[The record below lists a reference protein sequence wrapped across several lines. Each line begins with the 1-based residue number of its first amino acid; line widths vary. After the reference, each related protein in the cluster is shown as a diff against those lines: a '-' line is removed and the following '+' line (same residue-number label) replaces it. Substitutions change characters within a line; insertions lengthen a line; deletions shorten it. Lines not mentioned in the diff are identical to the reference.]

1 MRANPERASASLSPP
16 PHEALVL
23 LAAAVDEAV
32 AGVAVVDARDSE
44 LRIVYANDAFC
55 AQAQCAAERPDDFV
69 LGDAVG
75 LGPALA
81 EAVAACHGPNPE
93 SRRIGYRLGGS
104 VLAADVTVTRHM
116 LGGEGPYFVVLL
128 REAPEAAEV
137 ALPDPAEADR
147 PEARLLRAAR
157 GSGAGHWDWDLLT
170 GRVWY
175 ERRFKELLGYEA
187 GEVADTFAAFQA
199 LVHDDER
206 PLMLQALRLHIESR
220 QPFDQHVRMRT
231 AAGLYRWFR
240 VCGAAT
246 RDPAGRPVQV
256 SGRLEDVNEQR
267 RAEAFAQRTEE
278 SLRRT
283 LDGLPFAVGVLNAQG
298 ELVEINRTWR
308 EFAGDRALIGLR
320 YGFGENYA
328 RLCRE
333 AIDRC
338 GAGPAAAV
346 AVENVIAGRE
356 PSATLDYRVANED
369 GERALQMG
377 IRPLDVDGRRGA
389 IVTHKDIT
397 ELEQAHDAVRR
408 TKEFFELILDSLPL
422 NIAYV
427 NRRREFVYANRGYE
441 EWFRLPM
448 AALQGRRLEELTT
461 SAAYRQ
467 MAPRI
472 ESVLSGRTVD
482 YSARVSRG
490 EEERDL
496 AVTYLPHRVD
506 DVVEGFFAVVRD
518 VTAHRRLES
527 ELRHAQKLEAVGQLT
542 GGIAHD
548 FNNLLSVVI
557 GNLQL
562 LERPLKTE
570 PRLGSHI
577 TTALRAAL
585 RGADLTRRLLA
596 FARQQVLEPRLL
608 SPSRMVAGT
617 KDLLKRTLGAAIE
630 LRSELAPDTWLVF
643 ADPAQLESSV
653 LNLAIN
659 ARDAMPDGGCLT
671 LGTRNASFGE
681 DDPLRHPSLA
691 PGDYVEVSVRDT
703 GVGMSPEVLKRAFE
717 PFFTTKETGKGTG
730 LGLSMV
736 YGFLEQS
743 GGVATIDSEPGR
755 GTTVRLL
762 FPRSTLPG
770 SVAIDGDSDDIELPN
785 GNETILVVDGD
796 ADVRETA
803 ASALRMLGYRVLEA
817 GSGAQALQT
826 LGQEPEVA
834 LMLADLILPG
844 GMLGAELANRAQGA
858 RATLKVLHTSALSQ
872 PGLRDLSAPTG
883 SNLLHKPYAIGELA
897 RRVRAVLDMETPHV
911 D

>member
-1 MRANPERASASLSPP
+1 MRANPERASASLPPP
-16 PHEALVL
+16 PHEALAL

-32 AGVAVVDARDSE
+32 AGVVVVDGRGGE
-44 LRIVYANDAFC
+44 LRVAYANDSFC
-55 AQAQCAAERPDDFV
+55 AQAQCGAERPADFR

-75 LGPALA
+75 LGPALVD
-81 EAVAACHGPNPE
+81 AVNACLGSKAE
-93 SRRIGYRLGGS
+93 SRRVGYRLGAS
-104 VLAADVTVTRHM
+104 VLAADLTITRHL
-116 LGGEGPYFVVLL
+116 LGGEGPYFVVLV
-128 REAPEAAEV
+128 REAPDTAEPT
-137 ALPDPAEADR
+137 ATAPTESDR
-147 PEARLLRAAR
+147 PEARLLRATR

-187 GEVADTFAAFQA
+187 GEFPDTFAAFQA

-206 PLMLQALRLHIESR
+206 PLMLQALRLHVESR
-220 QPFDQHVRMRT
+220 QPFDLQVRMRT
-231 AAGLYRWFR
+231 SAGLFRWFR

-256 SGRLEDVNEQR
+256 SGRLEDVTEQR
-267 RAEAFAQRTEE
+267 RAEALSRRTEE

-283 LDGLPFAVGVLNAQG
+283 LDGLSFAVGVLNSHG

-338 GAGPAAAV
+338 SAGPAAAI

-356 PSATLDYRVANED
+356 PAASLDYRVVNED
-369 GERALQMG
+369 DERTLQMA

-389 IVTHKDIT
+389 IVTHKDVT
-397 ELEQAHDAVRR
+397 ELEQAHAAVRR

-441 EWFRLPM
+441 EWFRLPL

-461 SAAYRQ
+461 SANYRQ
-467 MAPRI
+467 MAPRV
-472 ESVLSGRTVD
+472 ETVLSGRTVE
-482 YSARVSRG
+482 YSARGSRG
-490 EEERDL
+490 DEERDL
-496 AVTYLPHRVD
+496 AVSYLPHRVD

-518 VTAHRRLES
+518 VTAQRRLES

-562 LERPLKTE
+562 LERLKGE
-570 PRLGSHI
+570 PRLGAHI

-596 FARQQVLEPRLL
+596 FARQQVLEPRVL

-659 ARDAMPDGGCLT
+659 ARDAMPSGGCLT
-671 LGTRNASFGE
+671 LATRNVSVGE
-681 DDPLRHPSLA
+681 DDPLRHPNLA

-703 GVGMSPEVLKRAFE
+703 GVGMTPEVLKRAFE

-743 GGVATIDSEPGR
+743 GGVASIDSEPGS

-770 SVAIDGDSDDIELPN
+770 SVATDGDSDDRELPN
-785 GNETILVVDGD
+785 GSETVLVVDGD
-796 ADVRETA
+796 ADVRGTA

-817 GSGAQALQT
+817 GSGAHALAA
-826 LGQEPEVA
+826 LAQEAEIS

-844 GMLGAELANRAQGA
+844 GMLGAELASRALVERPGL
-858 RATLKVLHTSALSQ
+858 RVLHTSALSQ

-897 RRVRAVLDMETPHV
+897 RRVRAVLDTENSNA

>member
-1 MRANPERASASLSPP
+1 MRAIPEPIPAALPPP
-16 PHEALVL
+16 PHEALGL

-32 AGVAVVDARDSE
+32 AGVVVVDGRAGA
-44 LRIVYANDAFC
+44 LRIAYANDSFC
-55 AQAQCAAERPDDFV
+55 ALTHCGGGCAEDVP
-69 LGDAVG
+69 LGEVAG
-75 LGPALA
+75 LGPALV
-81 EAVAACHGPNPE
+81 EAVGACTGQKAE
-93 SRRIGYRLGGS
+93 SRRAAYRDGGA
-104 VLAADVTVTRHM
+104 VLAADLTVTRH
-116 LGGEGPYFVVLL
+116 LLAGEGPYFVVLV
-128 REAPEAAEV
+128 REAPDIAGAAV
-137 ALPDPAEADR
+137 ADPGDAER

-187 GEVADTFAAFQA
+187 GEFADTFAAFQA
-199 LVHDDER
+199 MVHDDER
-206 PLMLQALRLHIESR
+206 PLMLQALRLHVESR
-220 QPFDQHVRMRT
+220 QPFDLQVRMRT
-231 AAGLYRWFR
+231 ASGLYRWFR

-256 SGRLEDVNEQR
+256 SGRLEDITEQR
-267 RAEAFAQRTEE
+267 RVEAQGRRTEE

-283 LDGLPFAVGVLNAQG
+283 LDGLPFAVGVLNSHG

-320 YGFGENYA
+320 YGFGEHYS

-346 AVENVIAGRE
+346 AIENVIAGRE
-356 PSATLDYRVANED
+356 PAAVLEYRVEHDD
-369 GERALQMG
+369 GERSLQMAV
-377 IRPLDVDGRRGA
+377 RPLDVDGRRGA

-397 ELEQAHDAVRR
+397 ELEQAHDQVRK

-441 EWFRLPM
+441 EWFQLPA
-448 AALQGRRLEELTT
+448 AALHGRRLEELTT
-461 SAAYRQ
+461 PASYRQ
-467 MAPRI
+467 MAPRV
-472 ESVLSGRTVD
+472 EAVLSGRTVE
-482 YSARVSRG
+482 YSARGSRG

-518 VTAHRRLES
+518 VTAHKRLES

-562 LERPLKTE
+562 LERPLKAE
-570 PRLGSHI
+570 PRLGAHI

-596 FARQQVLEPRLL
+596 FARQQVLEPRVL

-630 LRSELAPDTWLVF
+630 LRSELAPDTWAVF

-671 LGTRNASFGE
+671 LGTRNVSFGE
-681 DDPLRHPSLA
+681 DDPSRHPSLA

-703 GVGMSPEVLKRAFE
+703 GVGMPPDVLKRAFE

-770 SVAIDGDSDDIELPN
+770 AVVHDGDSDDLELPN
-785 GNETILVVDGD
+785 GGETVLVVDGD
-796 ADVRETA
+796 ADVRGTA

-817 GSGAQALQT
+817 GSGAQALEL
-826 LGQEPEVA
+826 LGREADVA
-834 LMLADLILPG
+834 LMLSDLILPG
-844 GMLGAELANRAQGA
+844 GMLGAELASRALEV
-858 RATLKVLHTSALSQ
+858 RPVLKVLHTSALSQ
-872 PGLRDLSAPTG
+872 PGLRDLSAPSG

-897 RRVRAVLDMETPHV
+897 RRVRAVLDMENAHA

>member
-1 MRANPERASASLSPP
+1 MRANPERLSATDQPLPDESL
-16 PHEALVL
+16 EL

-32 AGVAVVDARDSE
+32 AGIAVVDARAGE
-44 LRIVYANDAFC
+44 LKVVYANEVFC
-55 AQAQCAAERPDDFV
+55 AQAQCGPARPTDF
-69 LGDAVG
+69 LLDDAVG
-75 LGPALA
+75 FGSALA
-81 EAVAACHGPNPE
+81 EATRACRGAEPE
-93 SRRIGYRLGGS
+93 SRRVGYRVGGT
-104 VLAADVTVTRHM
+104 LQAADVTITRHS
-116 LGGEGPYFVVLL
+116 LGGGGPYYVVVL
-128 REAPEAAEV
+128 REAPDAPEPAV
-137 ALPDPAEADR
+137 ADPTDIDR
-147 PEARLLRAAR
+147 AEARLLRAAR

-175 ERRFKELLGYEA
+175 ERRFKELLGYGA
-187 GEVADTFAAFQA
+187 GEFADTLAALQS

-220 QPFDQHVRMRT
+220 QPFDLQVRMRT
-231 AAGLYRWFR
+231 GSGAFRWFR
-240 VCGAAT
+240 ICGAAS

-256 SGRLEDVNEQR
+256 SGRLEDVTEQR
-267 RAEAFAQRTEE
+267 RAEALHRRAEE

-283 LDGLPFAVGVLNAQG
+283 LDGLSFAVGVLNSHG
-298 ELVEINRTWR
+298 ELVEINRAWR

-333 AIDRC
+333 AVDRC
-338 GAGPAAAV
+338 GAGPAAALG
-346 AVENVIAGRE
+346 VEDVIAGRE
-356 PSATLDYRVANED
+356 GHVSLDYRVANDD
-369 GERALQMG
+369 GERALQMA

-389 IVTHKDIT
+389 IVTHEDVT
-397 ELEQAHDAVRR
+397 ELEQANDAVRT
-408 TKEFFELILDSLPL
+408 TKEFYELILDSLPL

-441 EWFRLPM
+441 EWFRLPL
-448 AALQGRRLEELTT
+448 AALHGRRLEEMTT
-461 SAAYRQ
+461 SANYRQ

-472 ESVLSGRTVD
+472 ETVLSGRTVE
-482 YSARVSRG
+482 YAARGTRG
-490 EEERDL
+490 DEDRDL
-496 AVTYLPHRVD
+496 AVTYLPHRVE

-518 VTAHRRLES
+518 VTQQRRLES
-527 ELRHAQKLEAVGQLT
+527 ELRHSQKLEAVGQLT

-562 LERPLKTE
+562 LERPLKSE
-570 PRLGSHI
+570 PRLGAHI

-596 FARQQVLEPRLL
+596 FARQQVLEPRML
-608 SPSRMVAGT
+608 SPSRLVGGT

-630 LRSELAPDTWLVF
+630 LKSELAIDTWPIF

-671 LGTRNASFGE
+671 LATRNASLGE
-681 DDPLRHPSLA
+681 DDPGRHPSLA

-703 GVGMSPEVLKRAFE
+703 GVGMTADVQKRAFE

-755 GTTVRLL
+755 GTTVRLW
-762 FPRSTLPG
+762 FPRSLLPG
-770 SVAIDGDSDDIELPN
+770 AVALDGDGDELELPG
-785 GNETILVVDGD
+785 GNETVLVVDGD

-803 ASALRMLGYRVLEA
+803 ASALRMLGYQVLEA
-817 GSGAQALQT
+817 GSGTQALAA
-826 LGQEPEVA
+826 LEQEPEVG

-844 GMLGAELANRAQGA
+844 GMLGAELASRAGSV
-858 RATLKVLHTSALSQ
+858 RSGLKVLHTSALSQ
-872 PGLRDLSAPTG
+872 PGLRDLSAPSG
-883 SNLLHKPYAIGELA
+883 SNVLHKPYAIAELA
-897 RRVRAVLDMETPHV
+897 RRVRAVLDMEFPHA

>member
-1 MRANPERASASLSPP
+1 MRANPERLSATAQPLPD
-16 PHEALVL
+16 ETVEL
-23 LAAAVDEAV
+23 LAAAVDQAV
-32 AGVAVVDARDSE
+32 AGVAVVDARASE
-44 LRIVYANDAFC
+44 LKVAYANEVFC
-55 AQAQCAAERPDDFV
+55 ALAQCGASRPMDFV
-69 LGDAVG
+69 VDDAVG
-75 LGPALA
+75 FGAALA
-81 EAVAACHGPNPE
+81 EAIRACRGPDPE
-93 SRRIGYRLGGS
+93 SRRLGYRLGGRLLS
-104 VLAADVTVTRHM
+104 ADVTITRHS
-116 LGGEGPYFVVLL
+116 LGGDGPFFLIVL
-128 REAPEAAEV
+128 REA
-137 ALPDPAEADR
+137 AEAPEPVIADTADSDR
-147 PEARLLRAAR
+147 VEARLLRAAR

-175 ERRFKELLGYEA
+175 ERRFKELLGYGAA
-187 GEVADTFAAFQA
+187 GFADTFAALQS

-206 PLMLQALRLHIESR
+206 PLMLQALRLHVESR
-220 QPFDQHVRMRT
+220 QPFDLQVRMRT
-231 AAGLYRWFR
+231 ASGAYRWFR
-240 VCGAAT
+240 LCGAAS

-256 SGRLEDVNEQR
+256 SGRLEDVTEQQ
-267 RAEAFAQRTEE
+267 RAEALRRRAEE

-283 LDGLPFAVGVLNAQG
+283 LDGLSFAVGVLNSQG
-298 ELVEINRTWR
+298 ELIEINRAWR

-333 AIDRC
+333 AVDRC
-338 GAGPAAAV
+338 GKGPAAAI
-346 AVENVIAGRE
+346 AVEDVIAGRQALV
-356 PSATLDYRVANED
+356 SLDYRVANED
-369 GERALQMG
+369 GERALKMV

-389 IVTHKDIT
+389 IVTHKDVSD
-397 ELEQAHDAVRR
+397 LDRANDAVRA
-408 TKEFFELILDSLPL
+408 TKEFYELILDSLPL

-441 EWFRLPM
+441 EWFRLPL
-448 AALQGRRLEELTT
+448 AALHGRRLEEMTT
-461 SAAYRQ
+461 SANYRL

-472 ESVLSGRTVD
+472 EAALSGRTVE
-482 YSARVSRG
+482 YAARGMRG
-490 EEERDL
+490 EDERDL
-496 AVTYLPHRVD
+496 AVTYLPHRVG

-518 VTAHRRLES
+518 VTQQRRLES
-527 ELRHAQKLEAVGQLT
+527 ELRHSQKLEAVGQLT

-548 FNNLLSVVI
+548 FNNLLAVVI

-562 LERPLKTE
+562 LERPLKSE
-570 PRLGSHI
+570 PRLGVHI

-608 SPSRMVAGT
+608 SPSRLVGGT

-630 LRSELAPDTWLVF
+630 LRSELAADTWLIF
-643 ADPAQLESSV
+643 ADPAQFESSV

-671 LGTRNASFGE
+671 LATRNASLGD
-681 DDPLRHPSLA
+681 DDPFRHPSLA
-691 PGDYVEVSVRDT
+691 PGDYVEVCVRDT
-703 GVGMSPEVLKRAFE
+703 GIGMTPEVQKRAFE

-755 GTTVRLL
+755 GTAVHLW
-762 FPRSTLPG
+762 FPRSLLPG
-770 SVAIDGDSDDIELPN
+770 SVVLDGEGDELELPS
-785 GNETILVVDGD
+785 GRETVLVVDGD
-796 ADVRETA
+796 VDVRATA

-817 GSGAQALQT
+817 GSGAQALEA
-826 LGQEPEVA
+826 LDREPA
-834 LMLADLILPG
+834 IGLLLADLILPG
-844 GMLGAELANRAQGA
+844 GMLGAELASRAQSV
-858 RATLKVLHTSALSQ
+858 RAGLRVLHTSALSQ

-883 SNLLHKPYAIGELA
+883 SNVLHKPYAIGELA
-897 RRVRAVLDMETPHV
+897 RRVRAVLDTEYPHA